1 MKKSLVYTKTG
12 DRGTTG
18 LIGGTRVS
26 KTHIRLE
33 AYGTVDELNAN
44 LGLLITYLNEEHD
57 REFLLHV
64 QNKLFAIGS
73 HLATDHPLSI
83 APKGSS
89 LLWNNECHESRKHS
103 AERPV
108 QDKYEKHLPPEPDS
122 DDNVYKENL
131 RVRPLPEKV
140 RKARKQTYNRQ
151 LPFRIA
157 NTKKK
162 RMEYQNR

>member
-1 MKKSLVYTKTG
+1 MIMKKSLVYTKTG

-73 HLATDHPLSI
+73 HLATD
-83 APKGSS
+83 
-89 LLWNNECHESRKHS
+89 
-103 AERPV
+103 
-108 QDKYEKHLPPEPDS
+108 QDKVRLNEVSIITPADVEQIEHFTGSGLYDREFIE
-122 DDNVYKENL
+122 VL
-131 RVRPLPEKV
+131 RKLSACSFDVVK
-140 RKARKQTYNRQ
+140 
-151 LPFRIA
+151 
-157 NTKKK
+157 
-162 RMEYQNR
+162 

>member
-44 LGLLITYLNEEHD
+44 LGLLITYLNGEHD

-73 HLATDHPLSI
+73 HRYR
-83 APKGSS
+83 
-89 LLWNNECHESRKHS
+89 SRQS
-103 AERPV
+103 TVE
-108 QDKYEKHLPPEPDS
+108 
-122 DDNVYKENL
+122 
-131 RVRPLPEKV
+131 
-140 RKARKQTYNRQ
+140 
-151 LPFRIA
+151 
-157 NTKKK
+157 
-162 RMEYQNR
+162 